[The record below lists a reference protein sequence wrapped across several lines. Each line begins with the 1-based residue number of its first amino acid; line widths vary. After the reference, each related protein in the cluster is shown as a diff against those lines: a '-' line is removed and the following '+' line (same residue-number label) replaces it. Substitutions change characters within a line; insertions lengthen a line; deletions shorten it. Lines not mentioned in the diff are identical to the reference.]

1 LTSSAESLAET
12 RFSSEATGRRQQE
25 CDLFTEREFALAI
38 QFLRRRL
45 QAAENEGKSRALVE
59 ALRETL
65 AEFEAGR
72 MPHRYPVAPSRDR

>member
-1 LTSSAESLAET
+1 
-12 RFSSEATGRRQQE
+12 
-25 CDLFTEREFALAI
+25 LFNEREFALAI

-72 MPHRYPVAPSRDR
+72 MPHRYRSHSRAIADTWDAE

>member
-1 LTSSAESLAET
+1 VFDE
-12 RFSSEATGRRQQE
+12 RQN
-25 CDLFTEREFALAI
+25 ALAI

-45 QAAENEGKSRALVE
+45 QAAEDARESRALIE

-72 MPHRYPVAPSRDR
+72 MPHRYGSPSSNQSRDGIDPV